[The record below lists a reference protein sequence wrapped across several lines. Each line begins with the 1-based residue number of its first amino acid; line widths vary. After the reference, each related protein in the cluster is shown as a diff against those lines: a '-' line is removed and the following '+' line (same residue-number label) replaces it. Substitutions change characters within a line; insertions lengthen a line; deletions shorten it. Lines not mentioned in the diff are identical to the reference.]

1 MCRILLATAA
11 EPFDPAPLVAEFAAM
26 CAASPVFQGHGWG
39 AAWLTGAGWRLH
51 HAPDPVW
58 EQPALPVD
66 RVRHLLVH
74 ARSAFRD
81 EGIAVENNM
90 PFAAG
95 DEVFVFNGELH
106 GVRLSVPGRIGAERI
121 FNLTRNLGP
130 ARARDVLL
138 ARTRRV
144 LGMNWITVDRRR
156 AVLSAY
162 PGEDAGYYTLHAAD
176 SATFR
181 AVCSR
186 PLPSIREWRPI
197 EPGIKEVSLCTS
209 SRSAAATS

>member
-1 MCRILLATAA
+1 MCRILLATAC

-26 CAASPVFQGHGWG
+26 CAGSPVFQGHGWG
-39 AAWLTGAGWRLH
+39 AAWLTDAGWRLH
-51 HAPDPVW
+51 HTLAPVW
-58 EQPALPVD
+58 EDASLPVD

-81 EGIAVENNM
+81 EGIAAENNM

-95 DEVFVFNGELH
+95 GEVFVFNGELH

-121 FNLTRNLGP
+121 FNLARNLGP
-130 ARARDVLL
+130 AGAREVLL

-144 LGMNWITVDRRR
+144 LGMNWITADARR
-156 AVLSAY
+156 AVVSAY
-162 PGEDAGYYTLHAAD
+162 PGEDAGYYTLHAAGT
-176 SATFR
+176 AAFR
-181 AVCSR
+181 TVCSR
-186 PLPSIREWRPI
+186 PLPSIRGWRPV
-197 EPGIKEVSLCTS
+197 EPGVKEVFLCTS